1 MGHQIYLALVV
12 CVVGILRVGV
22 GPCRGYPRA
31 ILVRMREAA
40 VFLDIGD
47 RAHIENGLLASL
59 VERIPYGLV
68 FVADHNLYLLGFPLL
83 LLLLLLLIKHLVCA
97 PIVGVG
103 ISEAVGAYLLAGIL
117 LDVLSWAGRYH
128 VGVFFCFCAR
138 F

>member
-47 RAHIENGLLASL
+47 RTHIENGLLASL
-59 VERIPYGLV
+59 VERIPYELV
-68 FVADHNLYLLGFPLL
+68 FVADHNLYLLGFP